1 MGAFAGRSNVGRY
14 SIGGLVLA
22 GLDGFDIVGDAGTTG
37 NAHSVAVHPLGKAPR
52 SIAGITIVILGA
64 TAEPLSCFP

>member
-1 MGAFAGRSNVGRY
+1 MGAFASRSNVGRY

-52 SIAGITIVILGA
+52 SIAGITNITIVIISA
-64 TAEPLSCFP
+64 TAGRFP